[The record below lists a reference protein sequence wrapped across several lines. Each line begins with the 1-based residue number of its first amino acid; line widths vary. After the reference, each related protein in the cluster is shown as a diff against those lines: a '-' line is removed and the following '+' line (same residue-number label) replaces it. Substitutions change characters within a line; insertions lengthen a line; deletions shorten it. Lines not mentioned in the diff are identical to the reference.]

1 MESELGQDAWVL
13 SNFTKPGFFL
23 DVGSGDGVFASNT
36 IGLEKHGW
44 KGICIDAFPRNYEDR
59 TAIVETACV
68 SHAAGIE
75 VKFLK
80 SHFQEGLSGIID
92 NISDYNKMFITTR
105 THEFIK
111 MKTLLLDDILE
122 KHDAPKYIEYM
133 SMDIEGGEYDVLRTF
148 PFDKYSFGCITIEH
162 NFLEPA
168 RTLIRELLQKNG
180 YKFVKDVKYDDWYI
194 NASSLEG

>member
-1 MESELGQDAWVL
+1 MESELGQDEWA
-13 SNFTKPGFFL
+13 SSIFPRPGFFL

-36 IGLEKHGW
+36 VGLEKKGW
-44 KGICIDAFPRNYEDR
+44 RGICIDAFPRNYEGR

-68 SHAAGIE
+68 SHCAGLEIN
-75 VKFLK
+75 FLK
-80 SHFQEGLSGIID
+80 SNFQEGLSGIID

-105 THEFIK
+105 PHEFIK
-111 MKTLLLDDILE
+111 MKTRLIADILDD
-122 KHDAPKYIEYM
+122 HDAPKHIEYM

-148 PFDKYSFGCITIEH
+148 PFDRYSFGAITIEH

-168 RTLIRELLQKNG
+168 RTLIREILEKNG

-194 NASSLEG
+194 NSSL